1 MLNAI
6 SKQLFWDC
14 DLDAVDEQKHKNFI
28 IVRVMERGDIADVR
42 EIWEFYKRADIEH
55 ALLSART
62 LSPKTVSFFSKLLG
76 VERQNFRA
84 CRRKA
89 EECTTWP

>member
-6 SKQLFWDC
+6 TKQLFWDC
-14 DLDAVDEQKHKNFI
+14 DIDAVDEQKHMNFI
-28 IVRVMERGDIADVR
+28 IVRVMERGDIDDVR
-42 EIWEFYKRADIEH
+42 EVCQFYDRAVIEH

-62 LSPKTVSFFSKLLG
+62 LSPKTISFFSRQFG
-76 VERQNFRA
+76 VDRQNFRA
-84 CRRKA
+84 YRRKE